1 MRVAFFGTSEFAV
14 PALRTLAESGTDLAG
29 AVTTRERPKGRGLTL
44 QPSPVKAAALQLGI
58 PVLEPENP
66 NDREFVLQLG
76 ELRPEVIVL
85 AAYRF
90 ILKPELLAVPTR
102 GCLNIHPSLLPRY
115 RGAAPVQR
123 AIMAGETRTGVSVFL
138 MNEKLDQGDVILQE
152 SVEIDAN
159 ETGGE
164 LTLRLAE
171 LGARLVIDGLRRLES
186 GSYQRAPQTSDP
198 GSYAAK
204 ISKDERWIDWRLPA
218 GTLHNLVRAL
228 APMPAACTML
238 RGKRLEIIKS
248 ELMPDLQ
255 GDPGEVTVSGRQVLC
270 AAGAGGIQLL
280 QVKPEGGKL
289 MSGSD
294 LINGK
299 RAASGDRLGE

>member
-1 MRVAFFGTSEFAV
+1 VRVAFFGTSEFAV
-14 PALRTLAESGTDLAG
+14 PALRALAESGTELVA
-29 AVTTRERPKGRGLTL
+29 AVTPREEPKGRGLTL
-44 QPSPVKAAALQLGI
+44 QPSPVKAAALQLGV

-66 NDREFVLQLG
+66 NDPEFIRRLG

-115 RGAAPVQR
+115 RGAAPIQR
-123 AIMAGETRTGVSVFL
+123 AIMAGETRTGVSIFL

-152 SVEIDAN
+152 PVDIGVN

-171 LGARLVIDGLRRLES
+171 LGARLVIDGLRRFES
-186 GSYQRAPQTSDP
+186 GGYQRVPQTADP
-198 GSYAAK
+198 DSYAAK
-204 ISKDERWIDWRLPA
+204 IGKEERRIDWRLSA
-218 GTLHNLVRAL
+218 GTLHNLIRAL
-228 APMPAACTML
+228 APVPAAYTML
-238 RGKRLEIIKS
+238 RGKRLEVLKS
-248 ELMPDLQ
+248 GVMPDLH
-255 GDPGEVTVSGRQVLC
+255 GAPGEVTVSGRQVIC
-270 AAGAGGIQLL
+270 AAGTGGIQLL
-280 QVKPEGGKL
+280 QVKPEGSKL

-299 RAASGDRLGE
+299 RVASGDRLGE